1 MTNDRNHNELIPGD
15 VCTWHGQPGDLT
27 CEVPDDYEG
36 DPCTVHSLKSGSEIR
51 VLFEGDPDRYIV
63 SSRCVTLHHR
73 PKSKADA
80 APKPKNEPNPTS
92 KPDEKAADDQGKA

>member
-1 MTNDRNHNELIPGD
+1 MANDRNHNPLGPGD

-51 VLFEGDPDRYIV
+51 VLFEGDPERYTV

-73 PKSKADA
+73 PKVKAEE
-80 APKPKNEPNPTS
+80 APKPKPATKPTT
-92 KPDEKAADDQGKA
+92 KPDEETTDDEGKA